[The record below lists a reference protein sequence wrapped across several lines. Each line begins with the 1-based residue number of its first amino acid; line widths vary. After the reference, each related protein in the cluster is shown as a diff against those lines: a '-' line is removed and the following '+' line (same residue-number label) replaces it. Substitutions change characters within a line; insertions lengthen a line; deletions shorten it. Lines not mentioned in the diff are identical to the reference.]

1 MNSDEQDLINSI
13 NRKKSQGFSFFNNKE
28 LLNSVYGKVVNK
40 EFRINEN
47 KRKDNMSNNN
57 QQNMSGKA
65 DLVMRNDRQ
74 VRESVQNLIMSL
86 VDLGD
91 KDIALKLLG
100 EHIIMMS
107 QAFKEFEK

>member
-1 MNSDEQDLINSI
+1 MDSDEQDLINSI

-40 EFRINEN
+40 EFRINDN
-47 KRKDNMSNNN
+47 KRNNMSNN
-57 QQNMSGKA
+57 QQNMSNKA
-65 DLVMRNDRQ
+65 DLVKRNDRQ

-86 VDLGD
+86 VELGD
-91 KDIALKLLG
+91 KDIAMKLLG